1 MVKDNKDIQQKEKVV
16 RKSVRIANSNT
27 VDKVNTTTTKK
38 VKTETKADKYKKL
51 INKFGLDETYTK
63 VNVKPKFDN
72 VKSNIPPLQDYNFE
86 ADLLMLPETKEGYKY
101 LFVICDLWSDE
112 LDSTPLK
119 TKEPTEVLEAMK
131 KIFKSGKYLKKPKA
145 SIGTDAGTEFKGVFH
160 KWLYDN
166 SIYHSV
172 SLPHRHKQR
181 GNIENCNKLIGR
193 FLINYMNMKEEQTGK
208 EYKEWTDILPELM
221 KELNAIRKRPDLDPF
236 KYNYPISKDETDQ
249 KYHVG
254 DLVIRKLD
262 VPKNAL
268 NNEETG
274 KFRTGD
280 YRYDVKEPR
289 KIKYV
294 LYYPKNIRYVLE
306 GYPNVS
312 YTQDEILP
320 APKNET
326 ENKYAVRKILDK
338 KVMKRKV
345 HYLVWWK
352 KYKKA
357 ESTWEP
363 IDRLI
368 EDGLKDEIDEYEAHI
383 KDKAESKKK

>member
-1 MVKDNKDIQQKEKVV
+1 
-16 RKSVRIANSNT
+16 
-27 VDKVNTTTTKK
+27 
-38 VKTETKADKYKKL
+38 
-51 INKFGLDETYTK
+51 
-63 VNVKPKFDN
+63 
-72 VKSNIPPLQDYNFE
+72 
-86 ADLLMLPETKEGYKY
+86 
-101 LFVICDLWSDE
+101 
-112 LDSTPLK
+112 
-119 TKEPTEVLEAMK
+119 
-131 KIFKSGKYLKKPKA
+131 
-145 SIGTDAGTEFKGVFH
+145 
-160 KWLYDN
+160 
-166 SIYHSV
+166 
-172 SLPHRHKQR
+172 
-181 GNIENCNKLIGR
+181 
-193 FLINYMNMKEEQTGK
+193 MKEEQTGK

-274 KFRTGD
+274 KFRMGD

-363 IDRLI
+363 INRLI